1 MWKAWHRPVWRS
13 EGPKSPKVAQG
24 FTFRSLWRRS
34 AFTGPCEHYGVQS
47 TVPEKRSIGI
57 SLTRVDKVFRSSV
70 ALGAFVSMIVLAA
83 IGAFLLLRG
92 FEIFRDFGFS
102 FITGSK
108 WDIGNPE
115 DTSTAVLGIGAMLVG
130 SIITAIIAVVFSVPF
145 AIATALL
152 IEFYVPKWLKTI
164 LVSVLDLVTA
174 LPSVVFGIWG
184 YAVLLPLVEGWSKTI
199 EHYLGWIPIF
209 SVPSGIFGRSP
220 FLAGLL
226 LSLMIVPII
235 TSVAREVYS
244 QAPRDL
250 IDAASALG
258 GTRWGGLRTV
268 VLPFGRSGLV
278 GGTMLGLGRALGE
291 TVAVYL
297 TLNLVFEINFK
308 ILASAGGNVAS
319 LIATKFGEA
328 TAYELKALMA
338 AGLVLFLVTL
348 LVNFA
353 ATMIV
358 NKSRKI
364 I

>member
-1 MWKAWHRPVWRS
+1 M
-13 EGPKSPKVAQG
+13 Q
-24 FTFRSLWRRS
+24 T
-34 AFTGPCEHYGVQS
+34 
-47 TVPEKRSIGI
+47 TVPEKRSIENN
-57 SLTRVDKVFRSSV
+57 LTRVDKVFQAFVTS
-70 ALGAFVSMIVLAA
+70 GAFFSMVVLTA
-83 IGAFLLLRG
+83 IGGFLLYRG
-92 FEIFRDFGFS
+92 FEIFKDFGFS
-102 FITGSK
+102 FITGSQ

-115 DTSTAVLGIGAMLVG
+115 DTSTAILGIGAMLVG
-130 SIITAIIAVVFSVPF
+130 SIITAIIAVVLSVPF
-145 AIATALL
+145 AVATALL
-152 IEFYVPKWLKTI
+152 IEFYVPGSIKTI
-164 LVSVLDLVTA
+164 LVSILDLVAA

-184 YAVLLPLVEGWSKTI
+184 YAVLLPLVEDWSVTI

-209 SVPSGIFGRSP
+209 NVPSEIFGRSP

-226 LSLMIVPII
+226 LGLMIVPII

-244 QAPRDL
+244 QAPREL

-258 GTRWGGLRTV
+258 GTRWGALRAV

-297 TLNLVFEINFK
+297 TLNLVFEVNFK

-328 TAYELKALMA
+328 TDYELKALMA

-348 LVNFA
+348 LVNFG

-364 I
+364 V

>member
-1 MWKAWHRPVWRS
+1 VGLP
-13 EGPKSPKVAQG
+13 
-24 FTFRSLWRRS
+24 FTVS
-34 AFTGPCEHYGVQS
+34 CEHYGVQT
-47 TVPEKRSIGI
+47 TVPEKRSIKNN
-57 SLTRVDKVFRSSV
+57 LTRVDKVFQNLV
-70 ALGAFVSMIVLAA
+70 TLGAFFSMVVLAA
-83 IGAFLLLRG
+83 IGGFLLYRG
-92 FEIFRDFGFS
+92 FEIFKDFGFS
-102 FITGSK
+102 FITSSK

-115 DTSTAVLGIGAMLVG
+115 DTSTAFLGIGAMLVG
-130 SIITAIIAVVFSVPF
+130 SVITAIIAVVISVPF
-145 AIATALL
+145 AVATALL
-152 IEFYVPKWLKTI
+152 IEFYVPGWIKTI
-164 LVSVLDLVTA
+164 LVSILDLVAA

-184 YAVLLPLVEGWSKTI
+184 YAVLLPLVEDWSVTI

-209 SVPSGIFGRSP
+209 NVPSEIFGRSP
-220 FLAGLL
+220 LLAGLL
-226 LSLMIVPII
+226 LGLMIVPII

-258 GTRWGGLRTV
+258 GTRWGALRAV

-348 LVNFA
+348 LVNFG

-364 I
+364 V

>member
-1 MWKAWHRPVWRS
+1 VS
-13 EGPKSPKVAQG
+13 
-24 FTFRSLWRRS
+24 
-34 AFTGPCEHYGVQS
+34 CEHYGVQT
-47 TVPEKRSIGI
+47 TVPEKRSIENN
-57 SLTRVDKVFRSSV
+57 LTRVDKVFQNLV
-70 ALGAFVSMIVLAA
+70 TLGAFFSMVVLAA
-83 IGAFLLLRG
+83 IGGFLLYRG
-92 FEIFRDFGFS
+92 FEIFKDFGFS
-102 FITGSK
+102 FITSSK

-115 DTSTAVLGIGAMLVG
+115 DTSTAILGIGAMLVG
-130 SIITAIIAVVFSVPF
+130 SIITAIIAVVISVPF
-145 AIATALL
+145 AVATALL
-152 IEFYVPKWLKTI
+152 IEFYVPGSIKTI
-164 LVSVLDLVTA
+164 LVSILDLVAA

-184 YAVLLPLVEGWSKTI
+184 YAVLLPLVEDWSVTI
-199 EHYLGWIPIF
+199 EHYLGWIPILN
-209 SVPSGIFGRSP
+209 VPSEIFGRSP
-220 FLAGLL
+220 LLAGLL
-226 LSLMIVPII
+226 LGLMIVPII

-258 GTRWGGLRTV
+258 GTRWGALRAV

-348 LVNFA
+348 LVNFG

-364 I
+364 V

>member
-1 MWKAWHRPVWRS
+1 M
-13 EGPKSPKVAQG
+13 Q
-24 FTFRSLWRRS
+24 T
-34 AFTGPCEHYGVQS
+34 
-47 TVPEKRSIGI
+47 TVPEKRSIENN
-57 SLTRVDKVFRSSV
+57 LTRVDKVFQGLV
-70 ALGAFVSMIVLAA
+70 TFGAFVSMLVLAA
-83 IGAFLLLRG
+83 IGGFLLYRG
-92 FEIFRDFGFS
+92 FEIFKDFGFS

-115 DTSTAVLGIGAMLVG
+115 DTSTAILGIGAMLVG
-130 SIITAIIAVVFSVPF
+130 SVITAIIAVVISVPF
-145 AIATALL
+145 AVATALL
-152 IEFYVPKWLKTI
+152 IEFYVPKWIKTI
-164 LVSVLDLVTA
+164 LVSILDLVAA

-184 YAVLLPLVEGWSKTI
+184 YAVLLPLVEDWSVTI
-199 EHYLGWIPIF
+199 EHYLDWIPIF
-209 SVPSGIFGRSP
+209 NVPSEIFGRSP

-226 LSLMIVPII
+226 LGLMIVPII

-258 GTRWGGLRTV
+258 GTRWGALRAV

-297 TLNLVFEINFK
+297 TLNLVFEINFN

-328 TAYELKALMA
+328 TEYELKALMA

-348 LVNFA
+348 LVNFG

-364 I
+364 V

>member
-1 MWKAWHRPVWRS
+1 MQTA
-13 EGPKSPKVAQG
+13 
-24 FTFRSLWRRS
+24 
-34 AFTGPCEHYGVQS
+34 
-47 TVPEKRSIGI
+47 VPEKRSIENN
-57 SLTRVDKVFRSSV
+57 LTRVDKVFQTSV
-70 ALGAFVSMIVLAA
+70 TAGAFVSMVVLAA
-83 IGAFLLLRG
+83 IGGFLLYRG
-92 FEIFRDFGFS
+92 LEIFKDFGFS

-115 DTSTAVLGIGAMLVG
+115 DTSTAILGIGAMLFG
-130 SIITAIIAVVFSVPF
+130 SVITAIIAVVISVPF
-145 AIATALL
+145 AVATALL
-152 IEFYVPKWLKTI
+152 IEFYVPKWFKTI
-164 LVSVLDLVTA
+164 LVSVLDLVAA

-199 EHYLGWIPIF
+199 ENYLDWIPIF
-209 SVPSGIFGRSP
+209 NVPSGIFGRSP

-226 LSLMIVPII
+226 LALMIVPII

-258 GTRWGGLRTV
+258 GTRWGALRAV

-278 GGTMLGLGRALGE
+278 GGTMLGLGRAMGE

-297 TLNLVFEINFK
+297 TLNLVFEVNFK

-328 TAYELKALMA
+328 TEYELKALMA
-338 AGLVLFLVTL
+338 SGLVLFLVTL
-348 LVNFA
+348 LVNFG

-364 I
+364 V

>member
-1 MWKAWHRPVWRS
+1 MQTA
-13 EGPKSPKVAQG
+13 
-24 FTFRSLWRRS
+24 T
-34 AFTGPCEHYGVQS
+34 
-47 TVPEKRSIGI
+47 PEKRSIENN
-57 SLTRVDKVFRSSV
+57 LTRVDKVFQTSV
-70 ALGAFVSMIVLAA
+70 TAGAFVSMVVLAA
-83 IGAFLLLRG
+83 IGGFLLYRG
-92 FEIFRDFGFS
+92 FEIFKDFGFS
-102 FITGSK
+102 FITSSK

-115 DTSTAVLGIGAMLVG
+115 DTSTAILGIGAMLFG
-130 SIITAIIAVVFSVPF
+130 SVVTAIIAVVISVPF
-145 AIATALL
+145 AVATALL
-152 IEFYVPKWLKTI
+152 IEFYVPKWMKTI
-164 LVSVLDLVTA
+164 LVSVLDLVAA

-199 EHYLGWIPIF
+199 ENYLDWIPIF
-209 SVPSGIFGRSP
+209 NVPSGIFGRSP

-226 LSLMIVPII
+226 LGLMIVPII

-244 QAPRDL
+244 QAPREL

-258 GTRWGGLRTV
+258 GTRWGALRAV

-297 TLNLVFEINFK
+297 TLNLVFEVNFK

-328 TAYELKALMA
+328 TEYELKALMA

-348 LVNFA
+348 LVNFG

-364 I
+364 V

>member
-1 MWKAWHRPVWRS
+1 M
-13 EGPKSPKVAQG
+13 Q
-24 FTFRSLWRRS
+24 T
-34 AFTGPCEHYGVQS
+34 
-47 TVPEKRSIGI
+47 TVPEKRSIENN
-57 SLTRVDKVFRSSV
+57 LTRVDKVFQNLV
-70 ALGAFVSMIVLAA
+70 TLGAFFSMVVLAA
-83 IGAFLLLRG
+83 IGGFLLYRG
-92 FEIFRDFGFS
+92 FEIFKDFGFS
-102 FITGSK
+102 FITSSK

-115 DTSTAVLGIGAMLVG
+115 DTSTAILGIGAMLVG
-130 SIITAIIAVVFSVPF
+130 SVITAIIAVVISVPF
-145 AIATALL
+145 AVATALL
-152 IEFYVPKWLKTI
+152 IEFYVPGGIKTI
-164 LVSVLDLVTA
+164 LVSILDLVAA

-184 YAVLLPLVEGWSKTI
+184 YAVLLPLVEDWSVTI

-209 SVPSGIFGRSP
+209 NVPSEIFGRSP
-220 FLAGLL
+220 LLAGLL
-226 LSLMIVPII
+226 LGLMIVPII

-258 GTRWGGLRTV
+258 GTRWGALRAV

-348 LVNFA
+348 LVNFG

-364 I
+364 V

>member
-1 MWKAWHRPVWRS
+1 M
-13 EGPKSPKVAQG
+13 Q
-24 FTFRSLWRRS
+24 T
-34 AFTGPCEHYGVQS
+34 
-47 TVPEKRSIGI
+47 TVPEKRSIDNN
-57 SLTRVDKVFRSSV
+57 LTRVDKVFQNLV
-70 ALGAFVSMIVLAA
+70 TLGAFFSMVVLAA
-83 IGAFLLLRG
+83 IGGFLLYRG
-92 FEIFRDFGFS
+92 FEIFKDFGFS
-102 FITGSK
+102 FITSSK

-115 DTSTAVLGIGAMLVG
+115 DTSTAILGIGAMLVG
-130 SIITAIIAVVFSVPF
+130 SVITAIIAVVISVPF
-145 AIATALL
+145 AVATALL
-152 IEFYVPKWLKTI
+152 IEFYVPGGIKTI
-164 LVSVLDLVTA
+164 LVSILDLVAA

-184 YAVLLPLVEGWSKTI
+184 YAVLLPLVEDWSVTI

-209 SVPSGIFGRSP
+209 NVPSEIFGRSP
-220 FLAGLL
+220 LLAGLL
-226 LSLMIVPII
+226 LCLMIVPII

-244 QAPRDL
+244 QAPREL

-258 GTRWGGLRTV
+258 GTRWGALRAV

-348 LVNFA
+348 LVNFG

-364 I
+364 V

>member
-1 MWKAWHRPVWRS
+1 M
-13 EGPKSPKVAQG
+13 Q
-24 FTFRSLWRRS
+24 T
-34 AFTGPCEHYGVQS
+34 
-47 TVPEKRSIGI
+47 TVPEKRSIKNN
-57 SLTRVDKVFRSSV
+57 LTRVDKVFQNLV
-70 ALGAFVSMIVLAA
+70 TLGAFFSMVVLAA
-83 IGAFLLLRG
+83 IGGFLLYRG
-92 FEIFRDFGFS
+92 FEIFKDFGFS
-102 FITGSK
+102 FITSSK

-115 DTSTAVLGIGAMLVG
+115 DTSTAFLGIGAMLVG
-130 SIITAIIAVVFSVPF
+130 SVITAIIAVVISVPF
-145 AIATALL
+145 AVATALL
-152 IEFYVPKWLKTI
+152 IEFYVPGWIKTI
-164 LVSVLDLVTA
+164 LVSILDLVAA

-184 YAVLLPLVEGWSKTI
+184 YAVLLPLVEDWSVTI

-209 SVPSGIFGRSP
+209 NVPSEIFGRSP
-220 FLAGLL
+220 LLAGLL
-226 LSLMIVPII
+226 LGLMIVPII

-258 GTRWGGLRTV
+258 GTRWGALRAV

-348 LVNFA
+348 LVNFG

-364 I
+364 V

>member
-1 MWKAWHRPVWRS
+1 MQTTA
-13 EGPKSPKVAQG
+13 
-24 FTFRSLWRRS
+24 
-34 AFTGPCEHYGVQS
+34 
-47 TVPEKRSIGI
+47 PEKRSIENN
-57 SLTRVDKVFRSSV
+57 LTRVDKVFQSSV
-70 ALGAFVSMIVLAA
+70 TAGAFVSMVVLAA
-83 IGAFLLLRG
+83 IGGFLLYRG
-92 FEIFRDFGFS
+92 LEIFRDFGFS
-102 FITGSK
+102 FITSSK

-130 SIITAIIAVVFSVPF
+130 SVLTAIIAVLISVPF
-145 AIATALL
+145 AVATALL
-152 IEFYVPKWLKTI
+152 IEFYIPKWFKTI
-164 LVSVLDLVTA
+164 LVSILDLVAA

-184 YAVLLPLVEGWSKTI
+184 YAVLLPLVEGWSKTL
-199 EHYLGWIPIF
+199 ERALGWVPIF
-209 SVPSGIFGRSP
+209 NVPSGIFGRSP

-226 LSLMIVPII
+226 LGLMIVPII
-235 TSVAREVYS
+235 TSIAREVYS

-258 GTRWGGLRTV
+258 GTRWGALRAV

-328 TAYELKALMA
+328 TEYELKALMA
-338 AGLVLFLVTL
+338 SGLVLFLVTL
-348 LVNFA
+348 LVNFG

-364 I
+364 V

>member
-1 MWKAWHRPVWRS
+1 VS
-13 EGPKSPKVAQG
+13 
-24 FTFRSLWRRS
+24 
-34 AFTGPCEHYGVQS
+34 CEHYGVQT
-47 TVPEKRSIGI
+47 TVPEKRSIENN
-57 SLTRVDKVFRSSV
+57 LTRVDKVFQNLV
-70 ALGAFVSMIVLAA
+70 TLGAFFSMVVLAA
-83 IGAFLLLRG
+83 IGAFLLYRG
-92 FEIFRDFGFS
+92 FEIFKDFGFS
-102 FITGSK
+102 FITSSK

-115 DTSTAVLGIGAMLVG
+115 DTSTAILGIGAMLVG
-130 SIITAIIAVVFSVPF
+130 SIITAIIAVVLSVPF
-145 AIATALL
+145 AVATARL
-152 IEFYVPKWLKTI
+152 IEFYVPGWIKTI
-164 LVSVLDLVTA
+164 LVSILDLVAA

-184 YAVLLPLVEGWSKTI
+184 YAVLLPLVEDWSVTI

-209 SVPSGIFGRSP
+209 NVPSEIFGRSP

-226 LSLMIVPII
+226 LGLMIVPII

-258 GTRWGGLRTV
+258 GTRWGALRAV

-328 TAYELKALMA
+328 TEYELKALMA

-348 LVNFA
+348 LVNFG

-364 I
+364 V

>member
-1 MWKAWHRPVWRS
+1 MGLP
-13 EGPKSPKVAQG
+13 
-24 FTFRSLWRRS
+24 FTVS
-34 AFTGPCEHYGVQS
+34 CEHYGVQ
-47 TVPEKRSIGI
+47 TAVPEKRSIENN
-57 SLTRVDKVFRSSV
+57 LTRVDKVFQTFV
-70 ALGAFVSMIVLAA
+70 TLGAFFSMVVLAA
-83 IGAFLLLRG
+83 IGGFLLYRG
-92 FEIFRDFGFS
+92 FEIFKDFGFS
-102 FITGSK
+102 FVTASK

-115 DTSTAVLGIGAMLVG
+115 DTSTAILGIGAMLVG
-130 SIITAIIAVVFSVPF
+130 SIITAIIAVVLSVPF
-145 AIATALL
+145 AVATALL
-152 IEFYVPKWLKTI
+152 IEFYVPGGIKTI
-164 LVSVLDLVTA
+164 LVSILDLVAA

-184 YAVLLPLVEGWSKTI
+184 YAVLLPLVEDWSVTI

-209 SVPSGIFGRSP
+209 NVPSGIFGRSP
-220 FLAGLL
+220 LLAGLL
-226 LSLMIVPII
+226 LGLMIVPII

-258 GTRWGGLRTV
+258 GTRWGALRAV

-348 LVNFA
+348 LVNFG

-364 I
+364 V

>member
-1 MWKAWHRPVWRS
+1 MGLP
-13 EGPKSPKVAQG
+13 
-24 FTFRSLWRRS
+24 FTVS
-34 AFTGPCEHYGVQS
+34 CEHYGVQT
-47 TVPEKRSIGI
+47 TVPEKRSIENN
-57 SLTRVDKVFRSSV
+57 LTRVDKVFQNLV
-70 ALGAFVSMIVLAA
+70 TLGAFFSMVVLAA
-83 IGAFLLLRG
+83 IGGFLLYRG
-92 FEIFRDFGFS
+92 FEIFKDFGFS
-102 FITGSK
+102 FITSSK

-115 DTSTAVLGIGAMLVG
+115 DTSTAILGIGAMLVG
-130 SIITAIIAVVFSVPF
+130 SIITAIIAVVISVPF
-145 AIATALL
+145 AVATALL
-152 IEFYVPKWLKTI
+152 IEFYVPGWIKTI
-164 LVSVLDLVTA
+164 LVSILDLVAA

-184 YAVLLPLVEGWSKTI
+184 YAVLLPLVEDWSVTI

-209 SVPSGIFGRSP
+209 NVPSEIFGRSP
-220 FLAGLL
+220 LLAGLL
-226 LSLMIVPII
+226 LGLMIVPII

-258 GTRWGGLRTV
+258 GTRWGALRAV

-308 ILASAGGNVAS
+308 ILSSAGGNVAS

-348 LVNFA
+348 LVNFG

-364 I
+364 V

>member
-1 MWKAWHRPVWRS
+1 MQTTA
-13 EGPKSPKVAQG
+13 
-24 FTFRSLWRRS
+24 
-34 AFTGPCEHYGVQS
+34 
-47 TVPEKRSIGI
+47 PEKRSIENN
-57 SLTRVDKVFRSSV
+57 LTRVDKVFQ
-70 ALGAFVSMIVLAA
+70 ALVTFGAVVSMLVLAA
-83 IGAFLLLRG
+83 IGGFLLYRG
-92 FEIFRDFGFS
+92 FEIFKDFGFS

-115 DTSTAVLGIGAMLVG
+115 DTSTAILGIGAMLFG
-130 SIITAIIAVVFSVPF
+130 SVITAIIAFVISVPF
-145 AIATALL
+145 AVDTALL
-152 IEFYVPKWLKTI
+152 IEFYVPGWMKTI
-164 LVSVLDLVTA
+164 LVSVLDLVAA

-184 YAVLLPLVEGWSKTI
+184 YAVLLPLVEDWSVTI
-199 EHYLGWIPIF
+199 EHYLDWIPIF
-209 SVPSGIFGRSP
+209 NVPSGIFGRSP

-226 LSLMIVPII
+226 LGLMIVPII

-250 IDAASALG
+250 KDAASALG
-258 GTRWGGLRTV
+258 GTRWGALRAV

-297 TLNLVFEINFK
+297 TLNLVFEVNFK

-328 TAYELKALMA
+328 TDYELKALMA

-348 LVNFA
+348 LVNFG

-364 I
+364 V

>member
-1 MWKAWHRPVWRS
+1 V
-13 EGPKSPKVAQG
+13 G
-24 FTFRSLWRRS
+24 L
-34 AFTGPCEHYGVQS
+34 AFTVSCQHYRVQT
-47 TVPEKRSIGI
+47 TVPEKRSIENN
-57 SLTRVDKVFRSSV
+57 LTRVDKVFQSLV
-70 ALGAFVSMIVLAA
+70 TFGAFVSMLVLAA
-83 IGAFLLLRG
+83 IGCFLLYRG
-92 FEIFRDFGFS
+92 FEIFKDFGFS

-115 DTSTAVLGIGAMLVG
+115 DTSTAILGIGAMLFG
-130 SIITAIIAVVFSVPF
+130 SVITAIIAVVISVPF
-145 AIATALL
+145 AVATALL
-152 IEFYVPKWLKTI
+152 IEFYIPKWLKTI
-164 LVSVLDLVTA
+164 LVSVLDLVAA

-184 YAVLLPLVEGWSKTI
+184 YAVLLPLVEDWSKTI
-199 EHYLGWIPIF
+199 EHYLDWIPIF
-209 SVPSGIFGRSP
+209 NVPSGIFGRSP
-220 FLAGLL
+220 LLAGLL
-226 LSLMIVPII
+226 LGLMIVPII

-258 GTRWGGLRTV
+258 GTRWGALRAV

-297 TLNLVFEINFK
+297 TLSLVFEVTFK

-328 TAYELKALMA
+328 TEYELKALMA

-348 LVNFA
+348 LVNFG

-364 I
+364 V

>member
-1 MWKAWHRPVWRS
+1 MGLP
-13 EGPKSPKVAQG
+13 
-24 FTFRSLWRRS
+24 FTVS
-34 AFTGPCEHYGVQS
+34 CEHYGVQT
-47 TVPEKRSIGI
+47 TVPEKRSIENN
-57 SLTRVDKVFRSSV
+57 LTRVDKVFQKLV
-70 ALGAFVSMIVLAA
+70 TLGAFFSMVVLAA
-83 IGAFLLLRG
+83 IGGFLLYRG
-92 FEIFRDFGFS
+92 FEIFKDFGFS
-102 FITGSK
+102 FITSSK

-115 DTSTAVLGIGAMLVG
+115 DTSTAILGIGAMLFG
-130 SIITAIIAVVFSVPF
+130 SVITAIIAVVISVPF
-145 AIATALL
+145 AVATALL
-152 IEFYVPKWLKTI
+152 IEFYVPKWMKTI
-164 LVSVLDLVTA
+164 LVSVLDLVAA

-184 YAVLLPLVEGWSKTI
+184 YAVLLPLVEDWSVTI

-209 SVPSGIFGRSP
+209 NVPSEIFGRSP
-220 FLAGLL
+220 LLAGLL
-226 LSLMIVPII
+226 LGLMIVPII

-244 QAPRDL
+244 QAPREL

-258 GTRWGGLRTV
+258 GTRWGALRAV

-348 LVNFA
+348 LVNFG

-364 I
+364 V